1 VSEYL
6 LAVDVGAGSLR
17 AGLVCADG
25 RVAMMI
31 AKRLPAAQPRPG
43 WHEMDPERWWEALRA
58 AAQALLRRVP
68 RAARVVG
75 VCICGLTRSQVLLDE
90 RGRVLGPA
98 MLFRDRRAADDAQ
111 EIAREFAADNPASAV
126 SAFHPLARLAWVARR
141 HPRRFARIGSVL
153 EPKDFLNYRLTG
165 AIAGDSVTH
174 SRERPRRLAPRQ
186 RPDAIDRC
194 LALLQPDLRAPWQR
208 LAAIQPASGPL
219 ARLAGVPVFAG
230 SMDAWASAVGSGAV
244 CPGTAYDI
252 AGTSEVAGLVTSRRF
267 DVPGLVSLA
276 WSERAHQA
284 GGPTQ
289 AGADC
294 ARWCHA
300 TFRVRG
306 PLERAIERAGTA
318 PVHAERPL
326 FLPWLGGERTPVWRS
341 DVRGAFHGVARDAG
355 PDDFLW
361 SVLEGVAMAVRDIL
375 EHAMFATGER
385 AREVRV
391 SGGGARSDAWCQMKA
406 DVLGIPVVRS
416 PQPETGVIGAA
427 MAAAVGLGLHRDM
440 DAAARAMAPAGRRF
454 EPDRRRHAFFDER
467 AALYRQAKAAALAFA
482 DAAGPSAAGPHQGAK
497 RSPPAGRR
505 AAPRVHA

>member
-1 VSEYL
+1 
-6 LAVDVGAGSLR
+6 
-17 AGLVCADG
+17 
-25 RVAMMI
+25 
-31 AKRLPAAQPRPG
+31 
-43 WHEMDPERWWEALRA
+43 
-58 AAQALLRRVP
+58 
-68 RAARVVG
+68 
-75 VCICGLTRSQVLLDE
+75 
-90 RGRVLGPA
+90 
-98 MLFRDRRAADDAQ
+98 
-111 EIAREFAADNPASAV
+111 
-126 SAFHPLARLAWVARR
+126 
-141 HPRRFARIGSVL
+141 
-153 EPKDFLNYRLTG
+153 
-165 AIAGDSVTH
+165 
-174 SRERPRRLAPRQ
+174 
-186 RPDAIDRC
+186 
-194 LALLQPDLRAPWQR
+194 
-208 LAAIQPASGPL
+208 
-219 ARLAGVPVFAG
+219 
-230 SMDAWASAVGSGAV
+230 
-244 CPGTAYDI
+244 
-252 AGTSEVAGLVTSRRF
+252 
-267 DVPGLVSLA
+267 
-276 WSERAHQA
+276 
-284 GGPTQ
+284 
-289 AGADC
+289 
-294 ARWCHA
+294 
-300 TFRVRG
+300 
-306 PLERAIERAGTA
+306 
-318 PVHAERPL
+318 VHAERPL

-375 EHAMFATGER
+375 EHAMSATGER